1 MTRKNICFNIL
12 QKQYL
17 VEYENAIKNYDEI
30 IKYEFKNENTI
41 IQNYIILITKNDKEY
56 IFKDCNYEFYSID
69 YGYVTP
75 YEKQILFQNS
85 MFFDTLEYYFINN
98 NINND
103 KDDIIKQLKSKN
115 IILIDNN
122 NYKNKK
128 IIELEKNNES
138 KDKIINDQE
147 EIIKRLKNKNL
158 IFIDNNNELKN
169 KLTKLNNKLLDNDI
183 ELLKLKQEL
192 ETNDNELFNLQQKL
206 DNNKIF
212 IDNLQNEIELL
223 KLNESNLNIQNYLL
237 IDENINYKNKNIE
250 QEKLY
255 TTKHRILKKHMNYY
269 LSKYKKHTKHII
281 KQKTSLEEQVK
292 STTLLKNNIIN
303 LNKIINDQEEIIKQ
317 LLDQLEIKNN
327 KSKKSIFDN
336 LFSN

>member
-1 MTRKNICFNIL
+1 M
-12 QKQYL
+12 
-17 VEYENAIKNYDEI
+17 E
-30 IKYEFKNENTI
+30 
-41 IQNYIILITKNDKEY
+41 
-56 IFKDCNYEFYSID
+56 
-69 YGYVTP
+69 
-75 YEKQILFQNS
+75 
-85 MFFDTLEYYFINN
+85 N
-98 NINND
+98 NI
-103 KDDIIKQLKSKN
+103 KHKWTEKELRVVCSICQ
-115 IILIDNN
+115 
-122 NYKNKK
+122 
-128 IIELEKNNES
+128 LEKNNES

-269 LSKYKKHTKHII
+269 LSKWREYFSKYKKHTKHII

-317 LLDQLEIKNN
+317 LLEQLEIKNN
-327 KSKKSIFDN
+327 KSIFDKI
-336 LFSN
+336 FS